1 MEAGYKVLRLN
12 VKLSEVLLFRLRAA
26 SHTLPLFYLRNSF
39 IDPTS
44 SVKMVEYQPCCLAF
58 LWTSICVAKKL
69 RQYNPAILTEQARSV
84 TNIS

>member
-1 MEAGYKVLRLN
+1 MSRLN

-26 SHTLPLFYLRNSF
+26 FHTLPLFYLRNSF
-39 IDPTS
+39 IDQTS
-44 SVKMVEYQPCCLAF
+44 SVKMVEYRCLAF

-69 RQYNPAILTEQARSV
+69 RQYDPAILTEQARSV